1 MTSAVLWVVGGLAGA
16 GLTFGATNY
25 VDRSLLAC
33 SSNDVTR
40 TVNALARE
48 RVEHISDRYGRNRLG
63 KPDHLSRDAIRTAGV
78 VWELGSIQ
86 GRGTVPEGGGSRCAA
101 VLTVKGFKGV
111 REQFNVDY
119 IVKRDTT
126 GEALVTARV
135 VMIR

>member
-1 MTSAVLWVVGGLAGA
+1 MTSAVFWVIGGLAGA
-16 GLTFGATNY
+16 GLTFGATSY
-25 VDRSLLAC
+25 VDRSLLMC

-48 RVEHISDRYGRNRLG
+48 RVEHINDKDGRRSLRR
-63 KPDHLSRDAIRTAGV
+63 PHHLVRDAIRTDSA

-86 GRGTVPEGGGSRCAA
+86 GRGTVSESGGSRCAA
-101 VLTVKGFKGV
+101 VLTVKGLKGV

-119 IVKRDTT
+119 EVKRDRT

-135 VMIR
+135 TMIR